1 MLLQPIEN
9 SQAVYAES
17 ETPRYLG
24 AVDATSSARV
34 LSAQHKRGWR
44 CVVPSKI
51 NLFLEVLGRRED
63 GYHDLD
69 TLMHAIDLTDVLEIY
84 PTDSSS
90 ITLSVDV
97 SQALAIPGASSI
109 PGLSSSTGFNSSPG
123 LDSQD
128 RAFQIPSD
136 SSNLVV
142 RALEKLRARLE
153 IPHHRNQ
160 GASVVLRKRIPAQAG
175 LGGGS
180 ADAVAA
186 LLLGSLLWTQSVDVD
201 LLRPL
206 ASELGSDLNFFLDG
220 QCLAKRVPSPAAMIG
235 SEKDL
240 LLSWSARC
248 TGRGELVEPLS
259 SDLSLHGVIVHPREG
274 CNTGEVFKKLRSGG
288 ELDGPRRSP
297 EGLLKRIG
305 ELQAL
310 SGLNGK
316 APHDSQPWNEIGH
329 LLYNRLDG
337 AAKQTTA
344 WVQRASNRLDRYNPH
359 GQCLTGSGSARF
371 CLCSSREQA
380 DEIATDIRKEE
391 EYRAYSVS
399 SWRTPALSV
408 QIANCLHSS

>member
-9 SQAVYAES
+9 SQAVCAES

-24 AVDATSSARV
+24 AEDATSSARV
-34 LSAQHKRGWR
+34 FRAQHKRGWR

-97 SQALAIPGASSI
+97 SQALAIPGD
-109 PGLSSSTGFNSSPG
+109 SSTSG

-180 ADAVAA
+180 A
-186 LLLGSLLWTQSVDVD
+186 GIYDVGD
-201 LLRPL
+201 T
-206 ASELGSDLNFFLDG
+206 
-220 QCLAKRVPSPAAMIG
+220 V
-235 SEKDL
+235 
-240 LLSWSARC
+240 
-248 TGRGELVEPLS
+248 
-259 SDLSLHGVIVHPREG
+259 
-274 CNTGEVFKKLRSGG
+274 
-288 ELDGPRRSP
+288 
-297 EGLLKRIG
+297 
-305 ELQAL
+305 
-310 SGLNGK
+310 
-316 APHDSQPWNEIGH
+316 
-329 LLYNRLDG
+329 
-337 AAKQTTA
+337 
-344 WVQRASNRLDRYNPH
+344 
-359 GQCLTGSGSARF
+359 
-371 CLCSSREQA
+371 
-380 DEIATDIRKEE
+380 
-391 EYRAYSVS
+391 
-399 SWRTPALSV
+399 
-408 QIANCLHSS
+408 

>member
-9 SQAVYAES
+9 SQAVHAES
-17 ETPRYLG
+17 HTQQRFGFEEVTG
-24 AVDATSSARV
+24 SARL
-34 LSAQHKRGWR
+34 LSGHHKRGWR

-84 PTDSSS
+84 PSESSS
-90 ITLSVDV
+90 ITLRVDD
-97 SQALAIPGASSI
+97 SQALHIPGACSI
-109 PGLSSSTGFNSSPG
+109 PGS
-123 LDSQD
+123 DSQD

-153 IPHHRNQ
+153 PPHRRDQ
-160 GASVVLRKRIPAQAG
+160 GAVVVLRKRIPAQAG

-186 LLLGSLLWTQSVDVD
+186 LLLGSLLWRQSVDFD
-201 LLRPL
+201 LLRLL
-206 ASELGSDLNFFLDG
+206 AAQLGSDLNFFLDG
-220 QCLAKRVPSPAAMIG
+220 QCLAQKAPGTTVGIG
-235 SEKDL
+235 SGKDSL
-240 LLSWSARC
+240 LGWSARC
-248 TGRGELVEPLS
+248 TGRGEFVEPLS
-259 SDLSLHGVIVHPREG
+259 SDLSLHGVIIHPREG
-274 CNTGEVFKKLRSGG
+274 CNTGEVFAKLRSGG
-288 ELDGPRRSP
+288 EFDGPRRSP
-297 EGLLKRIG
+297 EDLFKRIG

-310 SGLNGK
+310 SGMNGK
-316 APHDSQPWNEIGH
+316 APLDSQHWNELGH
-329 LLYNRLDG
+329 LLYNRLDT

-344 WVQRASNRLDRYNPH
+344 WVQRAANRLDRYNPY

-380 DEIATDIRKEE
+380 DEIATEIRKEE

-408 QIANCLHSS
+408 QIANCMHS